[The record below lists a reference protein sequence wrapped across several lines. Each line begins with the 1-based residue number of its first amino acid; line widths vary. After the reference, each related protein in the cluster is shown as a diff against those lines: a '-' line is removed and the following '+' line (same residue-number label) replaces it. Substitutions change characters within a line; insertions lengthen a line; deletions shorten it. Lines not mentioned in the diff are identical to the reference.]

1 MAFPFEP
8 IEAPPFSM
16 QCEWTLAQFLAY
28 LGTWSATQRYIA
40 EHDLNPVTEL
50 QAEFAEAWGDAQTA
64 RTVNWPLGLRAG
76 TRLNSA

>member
-1 MAFPFEP
+1 
-8 IEAPPFSM
+8 M

-64 RTVNWPLGLRAG
+64 RTVYWPLGLRAG